1 MSQYF
6 KALLFLHFMKNFK
19 KYFLLPATAEDIYI
33 ALTNPL
39 AIQLWTGERAIMSTQ
54 PGSEF
59 SLWDGSISG
68 INLEFEE
75 NKKIIQQ
82 WFFGEQK
89 EASIVTIKLHTQ
101 GNGTSIELEHTNIP
115 EEDFQEII
123 DGWNETYF
131 ASLFDFF
138 DE

>member
-1 MSQYF
+1 
-6 KALLFLHFMKNFK
+6 MKNFK